1 MAYFAMRLRAPRVT
15 FPFDA
20 TAEEVALMQSH
31 GAYWHE
37 KAQAGIAI
45 VVGPVMDPAGPFG
58 LAVVEVEDEAGAR
71 ALGHADPVVAA
82 EVGFSYEVMPMPS
95 LILRRS

>member
-20 TAEEVALMQSH
+20 TAEEMALMQAH

-71 ALGHADPVVAA
+71 ALGLADPVVAA
-82 EVGFSYEVMPMPS
+82 DVGFSYEVMPMPS